1 MMKLIQG
8 RRHDRRPR
16 GDDLIC
22 GGEGNDTIYGG
33 SGNDSLLG
41 GEENAWIDAGSGH
54 DLVNGQG
61 GNDKLSGGT
70 GRNILVQGGA
80 SERVRDRWT
89 DRHGYTGP
97 RGVAVY
103 SDQ

>member
-1 MMKLIQG
+1 LG
-8 RRHDRRPR
+8 NS
-16 GDDLIC
+16 GDDKL
-22 GGEGNDTIYGG
+22 YGQ
-33 SGNDSLLG
+33 
-41 GEENAWIDAGSGH
+41 SGH
-54 DLVNGQG
+54 DLVEGQAG
-61 GNDKLSGGT
+61 RDKLSGGT